1 MLGRDVRCER
11 TACKAYIETKPRCGF
26 DHRFANLSGLRR
38 NIGLLLML
46 AGVSVLS
53 LPLVLYVQ
61 GTRSQRTLE
70 RQWEEASP
78 PVPRQQ
84 VNALETR
91 GLGDTGTWKRHTGL
105 PVTKLVIPRIG
116 LEAVVVEGTT
126 PQALSKGPG
135 HFTNTARPGEPGNCC
150 IAGHRNMY
158 GSWFRRLDRL
168 SAGDTVILRGQ
179 GTEFVYRV
187 TDKFSTRPDDLS
199 VLAQTS
205 APTLTLITCT
215 PVPKPTQRLVIT
227 AELIRDS

>member
-1 MLGRDVRCER
+1 VRCER
-11 TACKAYIETKPRCGF
+11 AAGKTYIETKPSCGF

-78 PVPRQQ
+78 PPAKTEARPTLKT
-84 VNALETR
+84 A
-91 GLGDTGTWKRHTGL
+91 
-105 PVTKLVIPRIG
+105 PVKASPTTKLVIPRIG

-135 HFTNTARPGEPGNCC
+135 HFANTARPGESGNCC
-150 IAGHRNMY
+150 IAGHRNIY

-168 SAGDTVILRGQ
+168 STGDKVVLRRQ
-179 GTEFVYRV
+179 DTEFVYRV

-215 PVPKPTQRLVIT
+215 PVPKPRYRMILV
-227 AELIRDS
+227 AELDVRR